1 MTKLDCNENNEQQP
15 TYRNKDKKMKGTHE
29 SIVCIVFNDFISVE
43 CHSMATAN
51 VNSLLIPTAAGI
63 SQKMRKITFFN
74 QRLLKLPRLKPLRCF
89 HHEKEKTLNNVAGKN
104 SRGLKTWQSLFS
116 RWPK

>member
-29 SIVCIVFNDFISVE
+29 SIVCIVFNDFICVE

-63 SQKMRKITFFN
+63 SHKMRK
-74 QRLLKLPRLKPLRCF
+74 
-89 HHEKEKTLNNVAGKN
+89 
-104 SRGLKTWQSLFS
+104 
-116 RWPK
+116 